1 MPDTTPSNAPSEKVP
16 GWSEMAPRH
25 LPSGVWYCRKHCG
38 TVNEDQA
45 HDVDDMCPWS
55 TSNLNDNGR
64 PYDPCDWT
72 ELLYEAAS

>member
-1 MPDTTPSNAPSEKVP
+1 MTRAREDAVREGATVGRDDLE
-16 GWSEMAPRH
+16 G
-25 LPSGVWYCRKHCG
+25 SGVWYCRKHCG

-55 TSNLNDNGR
+55 KSNLDDNGR

-72 ELLYEAAS
+72 ELLYRRTDA